1 MQLVLGIK
9 QVTNLELAHADLYPD
24 GAPDGVITLSDYLLL
39 LQRFMQ

>member
-9 QVTNLELAHADLYPD
+9 PVTNLELSHADLYPV

-39 LQRFMQ
+39 LKQFIQ